1 MAPLEQTTAM
11 VPGLSGTL
19 ANIKHVLTWHF
30 NQGVPQLVDV
40 DEGIYILKRRA
51 YGA

>member
-1 MAPLEQTTAM
+1 MV